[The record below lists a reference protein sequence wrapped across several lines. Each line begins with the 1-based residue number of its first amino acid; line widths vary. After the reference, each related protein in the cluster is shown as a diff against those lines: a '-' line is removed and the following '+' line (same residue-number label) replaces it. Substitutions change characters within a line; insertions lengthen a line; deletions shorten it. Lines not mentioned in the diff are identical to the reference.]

1 MYYLFA
7 SAAVNT
13 AIWKLVSYSQYS
25 VKFSLV
31 TWSNSLHV
39 LVCSKGRNTPK
50 YVLLV
55 WFNSKGIQFWFWETT
70 VQQESQCWKWAW
82 PLQTLFFTS
91 TKASRQEHPRNTIHG
106 ATCIPISAHL
116 SRRQVGTNSSAI
128 YEVWHFCNIQNYEFQ
143 KCFHWQENILQ
154 SGGRNLLRGFHSSKM
169 ELQRHYYSEKGA
181 ITITIKYLCF

>member
-1 MYYLFA
+1 MA
-7 SAAVNT
+7 

-25 VKFSLV
+25 VKFSLI
-31 TWSNSLHV
+31 TSSNSPRV

-55 WFNSKGIQFWFWETT
+55 WFNPRGIQFWCWEITAER
-70 VQQESQCWKWAW
+70 ESQCWKWVW
-82 PLQTLFFTS
+82 PLQTLFCTS
-91 TKASRQEHPRNTIHG
+91 TKASRRNTHR
-106 ATCIPISAHL
+106 AQSMVPLPSRFLHTL
-116 SRRQVGTNSSAI
+116 SWRQVGANSSAI

-143 KCFHWQENILQ
+143 KCLQWQENILQ

-169 ELQRHYYSEKGA
+169 ELQRHYYSEKGV